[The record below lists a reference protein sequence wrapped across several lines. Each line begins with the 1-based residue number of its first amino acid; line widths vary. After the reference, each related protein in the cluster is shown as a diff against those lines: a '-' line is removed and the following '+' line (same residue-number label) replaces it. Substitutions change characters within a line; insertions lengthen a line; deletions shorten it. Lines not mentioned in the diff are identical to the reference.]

1 MSTIR
6 IPLPPHRYRFDLLL
20 EFVRRI
26 AYPARMIV
34 RDNHLWRVTAGRLVS
49 YRQEGDAIVIG
60 GRLDVAV
67 DYNLVRETSKR
78 VLGINHDL
86 SAFYDFAAADGKLW
100 PVIEPVAGFPLAC
113 TETVFEALITLIIE
127 QHITWKNALRGQQ
140 TLARI
145 LAVETATGDSC
156 VYDFASPGT
165 MAKLQ
170 RDDLKPLKITD
181 GRIDLIIR
189 LAQEVVSGELD
200 LEGIASMDTQSAYQF
215 LLSIKGVGHWT
226 AANVLGRALG
236 RYPYVSHNDVALQ
249 AAVCH
254 YFGID
259 RRLKSAELVNDT
271 LLRYGRFAGLAG
283 HFLLLR
289 WVLDR
294 YPVAH

>member
-34 RDNHLWRVTAGRLVS
+34 RDNRLWRVTAGQLVS

-60 GRLDVAV
+60 GRLDAAV
-67 DYNLVRETSKR
+67 DDNLVRETSKR

-86 SAFYDFAAADGKLW
+86 SAFYDFAAADGSLW

-145 LAVETATGDSC
+145 LATETATSDNC
-156 VYDFASPGT
+156 VYDFASPG
-165 MAKLQ
+165 ALASLR

-200 LEGIASMDTQSAYQF
+200 LEGIASMDAQSAYQF

-249 AAVCH
+249 AAICH
-254 YFGID
+254 YFDID
-259 RRLKSAELVNDT
+259 RRLKSAQLVNDT
-271 LLRYGRFAGLAG
+271 LLPYGEYAGLTG